1 MSEQYAVKIF
11 TRDKTLLTLLDEPLR
26 RQSCQAEWL
35 QDLASWS
42 PPDHSLPRQV
52 LVIDLEL
59 DRDAITAKWLELM
72 SHHAP
77 MLLIPKSGKETSSLA
92 VNLPGATLLADRLTQ
107 GLAVALYRLLG
118 VPGRAF
124 LRYPCAMDV
133 EIQTRDSSRSVAC
146 CGDISLGGIFVES
159 SCSIPPGDRVSLR
172 IYTHNGQV
180 LLACDACAA
189 WQRATRHG
197 ELTRYGTGIQFL
209 FPDRQQLQQLLP
221 HPAYST

>member
-11 TRDKTLLTLLDEPLR
+11 TRDKTLLAVLDEPLR

-35 QDLASWS
+35 QDLASW
-42 PPDHSLPRQV
+42 PLPGHPLPRQV
-52 LVIDLEL
+52 LVVDLEL
-59 DRDAITAKWLELM
+59 DRDATTAKRLELLA
-72 SHHAP
+72 HHFP
-77 MLLIPKSGKETSSLA
+77 LLLIPKAGNDPPSPAAG
-92 VNLPGATLLADRLTQ
+92 LPGATLLADRSAQ
-107 GLAVALYRLLG
+107 RLAVALYRLLG

-124 LRYPCAMDV
+124 LRYPCEMDV

-172 IYTHNGQV
+172 IYTRNGQV
-180 LLACDACAA
+180 LMACDGCAA
-189 WQRATRHG
+189 WQRTTRHG

-221 HPAYST
+221 HPAYTT